1 MTNKETEKYSK
12 NHLVFWNYVVWK
24 QTAVNTEYKIHG
36 DIGDIQEKIKL
47 WSISS
52 VKTSKHDAFTDF
64 HVRYQEECHSGN
76 LFEQVP
82 QKQGKDDPEVAKKCM
97 IRYLFSELPGFHKY

>member
-47 WSISS
+47 
-52 VKTSKHDAFTDF
+52 
-64 HVRYQEECHSGN
+64 
-76 LFEQVP
+76 
-82 QKQGKDDPEVAKKCM
+82 
-97 IRYLFSELPGFHKY
+97 